1 MLFNT
6 IEHDR
11 SHISLAYIAGI
22 FDGEG
27 CVSIRKSD
35 RVTFSIEMRDPQA
48 IRLISSILRLKPNHY
63 FRKDQD
69 YYIWRVE
76 SSRKNLVKRFL
87 TSILPYVRVKKD
99 QIKVALSFF
108 EEKNKEKRIKLANK
122 CKKLKKSAWTE
133 SK

>member
-48 IRLISSILRLKPNHY
+48 IRLISSVLRLKSSHY

-122 CKKLKKSAWTE
+122 CKKLKKSAWTT